1 MQIKMR
7 KAQLEAAE
15 KAAEKATARVA
26 PVPDY
31 VTTWNADKVAQFLS
45 RTFHASSEEYGVM
58 QRLEI
63 DGKQLKIMVERME
76 PQEIEQALAA
86 FDAGVV
92 SFARR
97 IFYKQLV
104 DLFKTRIPALD
115 AEMWAV
121 EYEHQSV

>member
-1 MQIKMR
+1 MQIKIR

-63 DGKQLKIMVERME
+63 DGKQLKFMVERME

-86 FDAGVV
+86 LDAGVV
-92 SFARR
+92 SFVRR
-97 IFYKQLV
+97 IFYKQVV

-121 EYEHQSV
+121 E

>member
-1 MQIKMR
+1 MQLKMR
-7 KAQLEAAE
+7 KAQLE
-15 KAAEKATARVA
+15 AAEKATARVA
-26 PVPDY
+26 PVPDC

-45 RTFHASSEEYGVM
+45 RMFHARSEEYGVM

-63 DGKQLKIMVERME
+63 DDKQLKFMVERME

-86 FDAGVV
+86 LDAGVV

-104 DLFKTRIPALD
+104 DLFKTCIPALD

-121 EYEHQSV
+121 GYEHQSV